1 MSKKMENIKKNI
13 YLLYMSN
20 IKVIDVNEEVK
31 QEAVEEPPV
40 IEEATEQIEQE
51 HEVSCSIRE
60 PTNEVVD
67 APATEEEAKEV
78 VEKPKAKAKPKPTD
92 KVDCK
97 TCGKT
102 LSYKNYRYRH
112 EKICSEEPKPVKPQA
127 NPKGKSKPKAQPI
140 IQDVE
145 EEIHEVLPSGNP
157 QQTQPVKKQILKPT
171 NPLTD
176 ARQSLASIRD
186 ITNHYAILQQQYIQ
200 QKQAKYQNL
209 CQNMFAPKSKKR

>member
-1 MSKKMENIKKNI
+1 
-13 YLLYMSN
+13 MSN
-20 IKVIDVNEEVK
+20 IKVIDVNEEAK

-40 IEEATEQIEQE
+40 IEEAKEE
-51 HEVSCSIRE
+51 EVVE

-67 APATEEEAKEV
+67 APATEEAKEEIKEV

-127 NPKGKSKPKAQPI
+127 NPKGKSKPKPQPI
-140 IQDVE
+140 IEKE
-145 EEIHEVLPSGNP
+145 EEEEVITQPKL
-157 QQTQPVKKQILKPT
+157 TQPVKKQILKPQST

-176 ARQSLASIRD
+176 
-186 ITNHYAILQQQYIQ
+186 ITNHYQLLQQQFIQ
-200 QKQAKYQNL
+200 QKKEKYNNL
-209 CQNMFAPKSKKR
+209 CQNMFSTKSKKR

>member
-1 MSKKMENIKKNI
+1 MS
-13 YLLYMSN
+13 S
-20 IKVIDVNEEVK
+20 IKVIDINEEAK
-31 QEAVEEPPV
+31 QEAIEEPV
-40 IEEATEQIEQE
+40 EIEETKE
-51 HEVSCSIRE
+51 EVVE

-67 APATEEEAKEV
+67 NTPVEEEIKEV

-97 TCGKT
+97 NCGKT

-140 IQDVE
+140 VE
-145 EEIHEVLPSGNP
+145 EIIP
-157 QQTQPVKKQILKPT
+157 QQTISTPQLTQPVKQQILKPT
-171 NPLTD
+171 NPL
-176 ARQSLASIRD
+176 AN
-186 ITNHYAILQQQYIQ
+186 ITNHYQLLQNEYLK

-209 CQNMFAPKSKKR
+209 CQNMFSSKTKMKR

>member
-1 MSKKMENIKKNI
+1 
-13 YLLYMSN
+13 MSN
-20 IKVIDVNEEVK
+20 IKVIDVNEEAK
-31 QEAVEEPPV
+31 QETVEEPPV

-51 HEVSCSIRE
+51 L
-60 PTNEVVD
+60 TNEVVD
-67 APATEEEAKEV
+67 NPPVEEIKEV
-78 VEKPKAKAKPKPTD
+78 VEKPKVKAKPKPTD

-145 EEIHEVLPSGNP
+145 EEIP
-157 QQTQPVKKQILKPT
+157 QLTQPVKKQILKPS
-171 NPLTD
+171 NPL
-176 ARQSLASIRD
+176 SD
-186 ITNHYAILQQQYIQ
+186 ITNHYKLLQQQYIQ

-209 CQNMFAPKSKKR
+209 CQSMFSTKSKKR

>member
-1 MSKKMENIKKNI
+1 MENIKKNI

-20 IKVIDVNEEVK
+20 IKVIDVNEEAK
-31 QEAVEEPPV
+31 QEAVEEPPA

-67 APATEEEAKEV
+67 NQPVEEAKEEV
-78 VEKPKAKAKPKPTD
+78 VEKPKVKAKPKPTD

-140 IQDVE
+140 VE
-145 EEIHEVLPSGNP
+145 EILP
-157 QQTQPVKKQILKPT
+157 QQTISTPQLTQPVKQQILKPT

-186 ITNHYAILQQQYIQ
+186 ITNHYQLLQQQYIQ

>member
-1 MSKKMENIKKNI
+1 MENIKKNI

-20 IKVIDVNEEVK
+20 IKVIDVNEEAK

-40 IEEATEQIEQE
+40 FEEATEQIEQE
-51 HEVSCSIRE
+51 L
-60 PTNEVVD
+60 TNEVVD
-67 APATEEEAKEV
+67 NPPVEEEIKEV
-78 VEKPKAKAKPKPTD
+78 VEKPKVKAKPKPTD

-127 NPKGKSKPKAQPI
+127 NPKGKSKPKTQPI

-145 EEIHEVLPSGNP
+145 EEIP
-157 QQTQPVKKQILKPT
+157 QLTQPVKKQILKPT
-171 NPLTD
+171 NPL
-176 ARQSLASIRD
+176 SD
-186 ITNHYAILQQQYIQ
+186 ITNHYQLLQQQYIQ
-200 QKQAKYQNL
+200 QKQAKYHNL
-209 CQNMFAPKSKKR
+209 CQNMFSSKTKMKR

>member
-1 MSKKMENIKKNI
+1 
-13 YLLYMSN
+13 MSN
-20 IKVIDVNEEVK
+20 IKVIDVNEEAK
-31 QEAVEEPPV
+31 QEAAEEPPV

-51 HEVSCSIRE
+51 L
-60 PTNEVVD
+60 TNEVVD
-67 APATEEEAKEV
+67 APVVQSTSAGFVQSTNPPETEEAKEEIKEV

-112 EKICSEEPKPVKPQA
+112 EKICTEEPKPVKPQA
-127 NPKGKSKPKAQPI
+127 NPKGKSKPKQLSQSESSLGQSPKQQPI
-140 IQDVE
+140 VE
-145 EEIHEVLPSGNP
+145 EIIP
-157 QQTQPVKKQILKPT
+157 QQTISTPQLTQPVKQQILKPT
-171 NPLTD
+171 NPL
-176 ARQSLASIRD
+176 AD
-186 ITNHYAILQQQYIQ
+186 ITNHYQLLQQQYIQ